1 MKTIRNNTFE
11 TNSSSCHVLTVADQ
25 NEYDLIKNGQAVIYV
40 PIYYSQSEDVY
51 DSVILTKE
59 GFLSIIEKQVGEQ
72 YETYSAF
79 FEESWSLMFVSC
91 CYDEQLEELA
101 TDFKGVEK
109 AYAIQAGR
117 EVRVIVKPEQIDDSQ
132 ALFLAKDIAKKIEET
147 MEYPGQIKVNVIRE
161 SRSVE
166 YAK

>member
-25 NEYDLIKNGQAVIYV
+25 NEYDLVKNEQAVIYV
-40 PIYYSQSEDVY
+40 PEYCSQSEDVY
-51 DSVILTKE
+51 NSVILTKE

-91 CYDEQLEELA
+91 CYDERLEDLA
-101 TDFKGVEK
+101 VKYKVPCDIKRKVEE
-109 AYAIQAGR
+109 IIR
-117 EVRVIVKPEQIDDSQ
+117 HSTH
-132 ALFLAKDIAKKIEET
+132 EE
-147 MEYPGQIKVNVIRE
+147 GQIEILDDAIKKEVNGSAVYV
-161 SRSVE
+161 SCWSK
-166 YAK
+166 YC

>member
-101 TDFKGVEK
+101 
-109 AYAIQAGR
+109 
-117 EVRVIVKPEQIDDSQ
+117 VKYKVPC
-132 ALFLAKDIAKKIEET
+132 DIKQKVDEIIWHSTHAE
-147 MEYPGQIKVNVIRE
+147 GQIEILDGAIKKEVNGSAVYV
-161 SRSVE
+161 SCWS
-166 YAK
+166 KSC